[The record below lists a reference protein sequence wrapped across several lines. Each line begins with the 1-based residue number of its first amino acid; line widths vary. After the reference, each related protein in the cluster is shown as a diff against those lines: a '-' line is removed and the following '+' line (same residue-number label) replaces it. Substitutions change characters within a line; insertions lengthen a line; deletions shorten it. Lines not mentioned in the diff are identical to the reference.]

1 MNRTDELRTARID
14 SLVTPTELA
23 QRYPVSSSVAS
34 HVTDSRRRIEKIL
47 NGEDP
52 RLLVVIGP
60 CSIHDLN
67 AAIEYATQLQ
77 AQRQKHQAR
86 LEIVMRTYFE
96 KPRTVVGWKGL
107 ISDPDLNGSYRV
119 NHGLELARRLL
130 LQVNELGVPTATE
143 FLDMV
148 TGQFIADLISWGA
161 IGARTTE
168 SQIHREM
175 ASALSCPVG
184 FKNGTD
190 GNTRIAVDAIR
201 ASRASHMFLSPD
213 KDGQMTIYQ
222 TSGNP
227 YGHIIMRGGKKPN
240 YHAEDIAAA
249 CDTLHEFDLPE
260 HLVVDF
266 SHGNCQKQHRRQ
278 LDVCDDICQQIRNG
292 STAIAGIMA
301 ESFFARRHAKNHQ
314 RSTIS
319 LWSVHYRSLPELG
332 RYGSSAGKTR
342 RCRRQPLLIP
352 RPSCR
357 DGHFFDALPPFS
369 LRART
374 SLHRISACC
383 YRINY

>member
-1 MNRTDELRTARID
+1 MNKTDELRTARID
-14 SLVTPTELA
+14 SLVTPAELA
-23 QRYPVSSSVAS
+23 QRYPVSASVAE
-34 HVTDSRRRIEKIL
+34 HVTASRRRIEKIL
-47 NGEDP
+47 NGTDR
-52 RLLVVIGP
+52 RLLVIVGP
-60 CSIHDLN
+60 CSIHDLD
-67 AAIEYATQLQ
+67 AAMDYARRLQ
-77 AQRQKHQAR
+77 GLREKYQHR

-119 NHGLELARRLL
+119 NHGIELARKLL

-190 GNTRIAVDAIR
+190 GNTLIAVDAIR

-213 KDGQMTIYQ
+213 KTGQMTIYQ

-227 YGHIIMRGGKKPN
+227 YGHIIMRGGKQPN
-240 YHAEDIAAA
+240 YRAEDLAKA
-249 CDTLHEFDLPE
+249 CDTLREFSLPE
-260 HLVVDF
+260 QLVVDF

-278 LDVCDDICQQIRNG
+278 LEVCEDICQQIRAG

-301 ESFFARRHAKNHQ
+301 ESFIEEGTQK
-314 RSTIS
+314 I
-319 LWSVHYRSLPELG
+319 V
-332 RYGSSAGKTR
+332 AG
-342 RCRRQPLLIP
+342 QPLVYGQSITDPCLGWDDSE
-352 RPSCR
+352 RLLEML
-357 DGHFFDALPPFS
+357 A
-369 LRART
+369 
-374 SLHRISACC
+374 SAVDS
-383 YRINY
+383 RF

>member
-67 AAIEYATQLQ
+67 AAMEYATQLQ

-175 ASALSCPVG
+175 ASAL
-184 FKNGTD
+184 
-190 GNTRIAVDAIR
+190 
-201 ASRASHMFLSPD
+201 
-213 KDGQMTIYQ
+213 
-222 TSGNP
+222 
-227 YGHIIMRGGKKPN
+227 
-240 YHAEDIAAA
+240 
-249 CDTLHEFDLPE
+249 
-260 HLVVDF
+260 
-266 SHGNCQKQHRRQ
+266 
-278 LDVCDDICQQIRNG
+278 
-292 STAIAGIMA
+292 
-301 ESFFARRHAKNHQ
+301 
-314 RSTIS
+314 
-319 LWSVHYRSLPELG
+319 
-332 RYGSSAGKTR
+332 
-342 RCRRQPLLIP
+342 
-352 RPSCR
+352 
-357 DGHFFDALPPFS
+357 
-369 LRART
+369 
-374 SLHRISACC
+374 
-383 YRINY
+383 

>member
-14 SLVTPTELA
+14 STVTPTELA

-67 AAIEYATQLQ
+67 AAMEYATQLR

-119 NHGLELARRLL
+119 NYGLELARRLL

-184 FKNGTD
+184 FKMV
-190 GNTRIAVDAIR
+190 RMAI
-201 ASRASHMFLSPD
+201 P
-213 KDGQMTIYQ
+213 
-222 TSGNP
+222 
-227 YGHIIMRGGKKPN
+227 
-240 YHAEDIAAA
+240 
-249 CDTLHEFDLPE
+249 
-260 HLVVDF
+260 
-266 SHGNCQKQHRRQ
+266 
-278 LDVCDDICQQIRNG
+278 
-292 STAIAGIMA
+292 
-301 ESFFARRHAKNHQ
+301 
-314 RSTIS
+314 
-319 LWSVHYRSLPELG
+319 
-332 RYGSSAGKTR
+332 
-342 RCRRQPLLIP
+342 
-352 RPSCR
+352 
-357 DGHFFDALPPFS
+357 ALPLMLFAPPAPVICFS
-369 LRART
+369 R
-374 SLHRISACC
+374 RIKTD
-383 YRINY
+383 R

>member
-67 AAIEYATQLQ
+67 AAMEYATQLQ

-119 NHGLELARRLL
+119 NYGLELARRLL

-168 SQIHREM
+168 SQIH
-175 ASALSCPVG
+175 AV
-184 FKNGTD
+184 KNRT
-190 GNTRIAVDAIR
+190 TTLKILPPPAIR
-201 ASRASHMFLSPD
+201 CMNLICRNIWSS
-213 KDGQMTIYQ
+213 
-222 TSGNP
+222 TSATATVKNS
-227 YGHIIMRGGKKPN
+227 
-240 YHAEDIAAA
+240 IAA
-249 CDTLHEFDLPE
+249 
-260 HLVVDF
+260 
-266 SHGNCQKQHRRQ
+266 S
-278 LDVCDDICQQIRNG
+278 
-292 STAIAGIMA
+292 
-301 ESFFARRHAKNHQ
+301 
-314 RSTIS
+314 
-319 LWSVHYRSLPELG
+319 
-332 RYGSSAGKTR
+332 
-342 RCRRQPLLIP
+342 
-352 RPSCR
+352 
-357 DGHFFDALPPFS
+357 
-369 LRART
+369 
-374 SLHRISACC
+374 
-383 YRINY
+383 

>member
-67 AAIEYATQLQ
+67 AAMEYAPQRQ
-77 AQRQKHQAR
+77 AQRQKQQAR

-119 NHGLELARRLL
+119 NYGLELARRLL
-130 LQVNELGVPTATE
+130 LQVNELGVPTATD

-201 ASRASHMFLSPD
+201 ASRASHMFLSQD

-222 TSGNP
+222 SSSKP

-278 LDVCDDICQQIRNG
+278 LEVCDDICQQIRNG
-292 STAIAGIMA
+292 STAIAGSMA
-301 ESFFARRHAKNHQ
+301 ESCF
-314 RSTIS
+314 
-319 LWSVHYRSLPELG
+319 
-332 RYGSSAGKTR
+332 
-342 RCRRQPLLIP
+342 
-352 RPSCR
+352 R
-357 DGHFFDALPPFS
+357 DG
-369 LRART
+369 T
-374 SLHRISACC
+374 QI
-383 YRINY
+383 INSGQPGSCG

>member
-1 MNRTDELRTARID
+1 MNRTDELRTARIE
-14 SLVTPTELA
+14 SLVTPAELA
-23 QRYPVSSSVAS
+23 LRYPVTPGVAT

-47 NGEDP
+47 NGEDK
-52 RLLVVIGP
+52 RLLVIIGP
-60 CSIHDLN
+60 CSIHDLT
-67 AAIEYATQLQ
+67 AAMEYATRLQ
-77 AQRQKHQAR
+77 SLRNQYQSR

-119 NHGLELARRLL
+119 NHGLELARKLL
-130 LQVNELGVPTATE
+130 LQVNELGVPTAPE

-190 GNTRIAVDAIR
+190 GNT
-201 ASRASHMFLSPD
+201 
-213 KDGQMTIYQ
+213 
-222 TSGNP
+222 
-227 YGHIIMRGGKKPN
+227 IMRGGKKPN
-240 YHAEDIAAA
+240 YHADDIAAA

-278 LDVCDDICQQIRNG
+278 LEVCEDICQQIRNG

-301 ESFFARRHAKNHQ
+301 ESFLREGTQK
-314 RSTIS
+314 I
-319 LWSVHYRSLPELG
+319 VG
-332 RYGSSAGKTR
+332 G
-342 RCRRQPLLIP
+342 QPLTYGQSITDPCLGWEDTE
-352 RPSCR
+352 RLVEKL
-357 DGHFFDALPPFS
+357 A
-369 LRART
+369 
-374 SLHRISACC
+374 SAVDT
-383 YRINY
+383 RF

>member
-1 MNRTDELRTARID
+1 M
-14 SLVTPTELA
+14 
-23 QRYPVSSSVAS
+23 
-34 HVTDSRRRIEKIL
+34 
-47 NGEDP
+47 
-52 RLLVVIGP
+52 
-60 CSIHDLN
+60 
-67 AAIEYATQLQ
+67 
-77 AQRQKHQAR
+77 
-86 LEIVMRTYFE
+86 
-96 KPRTVVGWKGL
+96 GWKGL

-119 NHGLELARRLL
+119 NHGIELARKLL

-213 KDGQMTIYQ
+213 KTGQMTIYQ

-240 YHAEDIAAA
+240 YYAEDIAAA
-249 CDTLHEFDLPE
+249 CDTLHEFSLPE

-278 LDVCDDICQQIRNG
+278 LDVCDDVCQQIRNG
-292 STAIAGIMA
+292 STASAGIMA
-301 ESFFARRHAKNHQ
+301 ESFLREGTQKIV
-314 RSTIS
+314 S
-319 LWSVHYRSLPELG
+319 G
-332 RYGSSAGKTR
+332 
-342 RCRRQPLLIP
+342 QPLVYGQSITDPCLNWE
-352 RPSCR
+352 
-357 DGHFFDALPPFS
+357 DTELLVEKLA
-369 LRART
+369 
-374 SLHRISACC
+374 SAVDS
-383 YRINY
+383 RF

>member
-1 MNRTDELRTARID
+1 MNKTDELRTARIE
-14 SLVTPTELA
+14 SLVTPAELA
-23 QRYPVSSSVAS
+23 ERYPLSQQVAE
-34 HVTDSRRRIEKIL
+34 HVNAARRRIEKIL
-47 NGEDP
+47 NGDDR
-52 RLLVVIGP
+52 RLLVIVGP
-60 CSIHDLN
+60 CSIHDLD
-67 AAIEYATQLQ
+67 AALEYARRLQ
-77 AQRQKHQAR
+77 ALREKHQDT

-119 NHGLELARRLL
+119 NHGMELARKLL

-213 KDGQMTIYQ
+213 KNGQMTIYQ

-227 YGHIIMRGGKKPN
+227 YGHIIMRGGKTPN
-240 YHAEDIAAA
+240 YHAEAIAEA
-249 CDTLHEFDLPE
+249 CDMLSEFSLPE

-278 LDVCDDICQQIRNG
+278 LEVCDDVCQQIRNG

-301 ESFFARRHAKNHQ
+301 ESFLQEGTQK
-314 RSTIS
+314 I
-319 LWSVHYRSLPELG
+319 V
-332 RYGSSAGKTR
+332 AG
-342 RCRRQPLLIP
+342 QPLTYGQSITDP
-352 RPSCR
+352 C
-357 DGHFFDALPPFS
+357 
-369 LRART
+369 
-374 SLHRISACC
+374 LHWEDTTLLVEKLSAAVST
-383 YRINY
+383 RF